1 MHSLQLP
8 AAPNLSIHSHSHL
21 NPCPLFLLC
30 SSMSRGR
37 ALSLAAPEQTKGLK
51 DAVQRNKAIKMA
63 GAWAFCAARAAA
75 SVCMLTALRRRPCL
89 ACLPAS
95 RHRPPLQR
103 CYPGPP
109 VHSLAPRRPVAP
121 AADKAQWKLGRA
133 AKKGEADRC
142 GAGQGCLSFRIRT
155 VHAAWLIDSLF
166 GGSPPHCPP
175 KLTLACSAAINLA
188 VVSRRQLTNAHLGPS
203 AAPAGTSP
211 TSSPST
217 CSLESGRAAPQTGG
231 SRCSGAA
238 PLFATWFFARLLQRS
253 GAGRGY
259 FIGRPSGMILSRW
272 QHAILPPCCLLCCY
286 AAAPRAA
293 SDCLP

>member
-188 VVSRRQLTNAHLGPS
+188 VIS
-203 AAPAGTSP
+203 
-211 TSSPST
+211 
-217 CSLESGRAAPQTGG
+217 
-231 SRCSGAA
+231 A
-238 PLFATWFFARLLQRS
+238 PLPPLQAHPRPQAQAPVLWKAAARHH
-253 GAGRGY
+253 
-259 FIGRPSGMILSRW
+259 RP
-272 QHAILPPCCLLCCY
+272 AV
-286 AAAPRAA
+286 AAAPVQLLCLLPGSLHVCCSAA
-293 SDCLP
+293 EPAGGTSLAAQAA